1 MSDVQRAAVGRGP
14 RCIHKLTTWQLTGKV
29 CASLEIELSDIHL
42 LEYFDIPWV
51 KQSGKWNVEMNAKL
65 RCLKDYG
72 VMCWSLTYD

>member
-1 MSDVQRAAVGRGP
+1 MLHSQADHA
-14 RCIHKLTTWQLTGKV
+14 QLTGKV
-29 CASLEIELSDIHL
+29 FASLEIELSDIHL

-72 VMCWSLTYD
+72 VMC